1 MTMSST
7 TSIAYLLMIA
17 VTVGVATAQSPA
29 PALDCFTYLLKLSDC
44 LTFVEEGSN
53 LSQPAPGCCP
63 ELANLVD
70 TQPICLCQL
79 LGDPSHSQIGISV
92 DLNRALQLPS
102 LCNVITPPVSLCAGT
117 CNSSPSFFKFIMHI
131 LFFFLYNYFFS
142 SKKAPFHKR
151 DLNNYTPSSIVPVHQ
166 FDPSMIKVSLIL
178 L

>member
-1 MTMSST
+1 MSST

-102 LCNVITPPVSLCAGT
+102 LCNVITPPVSLCAAIGIPPT
-117 CNSSPSFFKFIMHI
+117 PSDALSPGGDELALPPSPGGDNGSATNLVSKHHFLIGLAP
-131 LFFFLYNYFFS
+131 LFCVYFF
-142 SKKAPFHKR
+142 
-151 DLNNYTPSSIVPVHQ
+151 
-166 FDPSMIKVSLIL
+166 
-178 L
+178 